1 MKSAELFN
9 TNKSVLQELNHPLF
23 TKHCTRIFVKRDDLI
38 DARVSGN
45 KWRKLR
51 YNLLQ
56 MEALGKSGVLTFG
69 GAYSN
74 HLIAVASA
82 ASKLGVKSIGIVRGD
97 ELTAESNDNLKNC
110 QELGMELLFISRLEY
125 GNRNDPEYLSTLKA
139 AYHDLYLV
147 PEGGANFYGMVGCQE
162 IVKEINIAFDAIFVS
177 QGTATTSCGI
187 ASVLDRAELYVVPAL
202 KGFESINEMA
212 KVYEYAAFTSEYID
226 ELKSRITVLSNYHFG
241 GYGKYTIDLLE
252 FIRSIYQS
260 TGLRLDPIY
269 TGKAF
274 FALYDQ
280 IKNGIFDDRTVVFV
294 HTGGLAGIKGIE
306 EKSGFKIFN

>member
-82 ASKLGVKSIGIVRGD
+82 ASKLGVKSVGIVRGD

-110 QELGMELLFISRLEY
+110 QEFMLLPLAMSAI
-125 GNRNDPEYLSTLKA
+125 TLK
-139 AYHDLYLV
+139 
-147 PEGGANFYGMVGCQE
+147 
-162 IVKEINIAFDAIFVS
+162 
-177 QGTATTSCGI
+177 
-187 ASVLDRAELYVVPAL
+187 
-202 KGFESINEMA
+202 
-212 KVYEYAAFTSEYID
+212 
-226 ELKSRITVLSNYHFG
+226 KST
-241 GYGKYTIDLLE
+241 
-252 FIRSIYQS
+252 
-260 TGLRLDPIY
+260 
-269 TGKAF
+269 
-274 FALYDQ
+274 
-280 IKNGIFDDRTVVFV
+280 
-294 HTGGLAGIKGIE
+294 
-306 EKSGFKIFN
+306 